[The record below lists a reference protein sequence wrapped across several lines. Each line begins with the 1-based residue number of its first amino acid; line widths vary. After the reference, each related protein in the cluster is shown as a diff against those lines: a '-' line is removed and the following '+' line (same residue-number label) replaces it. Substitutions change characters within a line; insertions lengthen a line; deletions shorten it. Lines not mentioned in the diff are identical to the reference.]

1 MKRVFVSVLLLAS
14 FSHAGHID
22 YLGGRSAD
30 YFMAVARNAAVDG
43 ADLVTY
49 NPAGLVHLAEGF
61 HVNASGQFIAKD
73 YVITAV
79 PLGST
84 EETEYQTTKPTP
96 FLPNVYA
103 VYRTGDLAAFGA
115 FTIPAGG
122 GTLEYEDG
130 LPIMPVLQTG
140 LVQYQYGP
148 GYIATMTDGYIEAG
162 AAYYAGTV
170 GAAYAFTP
178 TLSASLAGRFTSG
191 VRDYEASA
199 DFAIVDLASGTVVGS
214 TEAVLECTR
223 KASGMAGIMGVD
235 FMPARGVNV
244 AVRFETA
251 TPLEWEAETAQN
263 TWAML
268 IPELA
273 DGALQ
278 RRDLPAVLGMGMQFQ
293 VKPTVTLGVMGN
305 YYFTGAADQ
314 GEEDGLSDDYED
326 GWEAGTSVQ
335 WKAGSR
341 FEIGLGYL
349 YSDLGG
355 SSETFTDFEY
365 MVNYGMLGGGVR
377 YAASENVG
385 LVFSAANA
393 FLEDG
398 EGTGNYAGHQYEKKV
413 AFINLGV
420 TAGF

>member
-1 MKRVFVSVLLLAS
+1 MKKVFVLTVLAAS
-14 FSHAGHID
+14 FAYAGHID

-30 YFMAVARNAAVDG
+30 YFMAVARNAAIDG

-49 NPAGLVHLAEGF
+49 NPAGLVHLEEGF
-61 HVNASGQFIAKD
+61 HVNASAQYIAKD

-79 PLGST
+79 PLGSA
-84 EETEYQTTKPTP
+84 EETEYETTKPTP
-96 FLPNVYA
+96 FLPNFYA

-122 GTLEYEDG
+122 GTLEYENG

-140 LVQYQYGP
+140 LVQYQYGSS
-148 GYIATMTDGYIEAG
+148 YIATMTEGYIEAG

-170 GAAYAFTP
+170 GAAYRITP
-178 TLSASLAGRFTSG
+178 TLSASLAGRFTKG

-199 DFAIVDLASGTVVGS
+199 EFAIVNIDSGTVVGS
-214 TEAVLECTR
+214 TEAALECTR
-223 KASGMAGIMGVD
+223 EASGMAGIIGVS
-235 FMPARGVNV
+235 FMPANGVNV
-244 AVRFETA
+244 AVRYETS

-263 TWAML
+263 TWAAL

-278 RRDLPAVLGMGMQFQ
+278 RRDLPAVLGMGMQFE
-293 VKPTVTLGVMGN
+293 VKPTVTIGVMGN

-314 GEEDGLSDDYED
+314 GEDDGLSDQYED
-326 GWEAGTSVQ
+326 GWEAGSSVQ
-335 WKAGSR
+335 WKAGPR
-341 FEIGLGYL
+341 FELGLGYL
-349 YSDLGG
+349 FSDLGG
-355 SSETFTDFEY
+355 GPETFTDFEY
-365 MVNYGMLGGGVR
+365 MVNYSMLGGGVR

-385 LVFSAANA
+385 VVFSAANA
-393 FLEDG
+393 FMEDG
-398 EGTGNYAGHQYEKKV
+398 EGTGNYAGHQYEKSV
-413 AFINLGV
+413 AFINLGI

>member
-1 MKRVFVSVLLLAS
+1 MRKLLVFAGLAASVAY
-14 FSHAGHID
+14 AGHID

-49 NPAGLVHLAEGF
+49 NPAGLVHLDEGF
-61 HVNASGQFIAKD
+61 HLNASGQYIAKD

-84 EETEYQTTKPTP
+84 EETAYETTKPTP
-96 FLPNVYA
+96 FLPNFYA

-122 GTLEYEDG
+122 GTLEYENG

-148 GYIATMTDGYIEAG
+148 SYIATMTEGYIEAG
-162 AAYYAGTV
+162 AAFYAGTV
-170 GAAYAFTP
+170 GAAYAITP
-178 TLSASLAGRFTSG
+178 ALSASLAGRFTSG
-191 VRDYEASA
+191 VRKYDASA
-199 DFAIVDLASGTVVGS
+199 EFAIVNIDSGTVVGS
-214 TEAVLECTR
+214 TEAALECTR
-223 KASGMAGIMGVD
+223 KASGMAGIIGVSY
-235 FMPARGVNV
+235 MPARGVNL
-244 AVRFETA
+244 AVRYETA
-251 TPLEWEAETAQN
+251 TPLEWESETEQN
-263 TWAML
+263 TWAAL

-278 RRDLPAVLGMGMQFQ
+278 RRDLPAVLGMGMQFA

-314 GEEDGLSDDYED
+314 GEEDGLSDEYED

-335 WKAGSR
+335 WKANPR
-341 FEIGLGYL
+341 FELGLGYL

-385 LVFSAANA
+385 LVFSLATA
-393 FLEDG
+393 FMEEG
-398 EGTGNYAGHQYEKKV
+398 EGAGNYAGHQYEKSV
-413 AFINLGV
+413 TFVNLGV